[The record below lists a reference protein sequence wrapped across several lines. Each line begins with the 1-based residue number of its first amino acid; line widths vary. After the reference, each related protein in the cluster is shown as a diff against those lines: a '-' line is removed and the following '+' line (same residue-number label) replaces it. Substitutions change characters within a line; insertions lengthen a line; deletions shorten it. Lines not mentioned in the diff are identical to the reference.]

1 MCGRYALFSDPVK
14 IAARL
19 GVSPPSGEWKSRY
32 NIAPGTDIAGV
43 RYSESDDGL
52 VFDRLW
58 WGYHPHWADESA
70 PEPINAKAENLES
83 SRYFRSAFHK
93 HRCLIPADGW
103 YEWEARAGGK
113 QPWLFARK
121 DREPIFMA
129 GIWTVDPDDRVSCA
143 IITEPA
149 RGSSADIHPRM
160 PLVLDDSS
168 LQAWLDPQVQGRD
181 TLRQSVERLEPEC
194 LTCWPVSTA
203 VNRAGN
209 DDPRMVEPL
218 KQ

>member
-19 GVSPPSGEWKSRY
+19 GMSPPSGEWKSRY

-70 PEPINAKAENLES
+70 PEPINAKAENLEG

-93 HRCLIPADGW
+93 HRCLVPADGW
-103 YEWEARAGGK
+103 YEWQSAPGGK
-113 QPWLFARK
+113 QPWFFARE
-121 DREPIFMA
+121 DREPVFLA
-129 GIWTVDPDDRVSCA
+129 GIWVVNPDDRLSCA

-149 RGSSADIHPRM
+149 RGASADVHPRM
-160 PLVLDDSS
+160 PLTLDDDS
-168 LQAWLDPQVQGRD
+168 LHAWLDPTVQGRD
-181 TLRQSVERLEPEC
+181 ALRESIDRLEPEV
-194 LTCWPVSTA
+194 LTCWRVSTA

-218 KQ
+218 SQ